1 MSNDLWRTP
10 PEIVNYIQNRFGTI
24 QLDLCA
30 SDENKVADFHLDEKD
45 NFFDD
50 YWIGCSMVNYG
61 ELCWLNPP

>member
-45 NFFDD
+45 NFLDSA
-50 YWIGCSMVNYG
+50 WLSNSMVAVG
-61 ELCWLNPP
+61 S